1 MRDTVLDHRGSL
13 VPPLHHQRKLQS
25 PLPAGVVS
33 ARSGCGSPLSW
44 RIPMWEQG
52 DVSETDSSSPPL
64 PPRTRKFRPGILKRL
79 KPAAQVFLVYNT
91 IFPHLL
97 TFFLFFFHLPVAS
110 LHHLRCQIMA
120 QDLISELPDDV
131 LLLIIGKLTLLDSV
145 RASTLSHRWNRICF
159 TRSDLVFDR
168 SNMFLTPH
176 SHKLPGSC
184 DCRQYEGK
192 FVRAVDQVLRSY
204 QGRNLRSFKLP
215 NFEGSKANLKSL
227 RLVACL
233 LGQCSPDQFR
243 CLQTLTV
250 VCTNLAQY
258 DLHGMFTCLLTL
270 KTLKF
275 DRCTLPEEL
284 SLSSLTQLENFMLM
298 SSAGVELVEI
308 SNMNL
313 VSFQCVGTYCIFP
326 FALRR
331 APNLKRLRFGATT
344 NELSWILYHLPKHCP
359 ALQSL
364 AISGFTKLIKHPLLG
379 TANFCKVKELCLIH
393 DEASQFAIVNMNRLL
408 RAFPCLQEL
417 EFRAESPD
425 LEEEKAGVKEYV
437 HKRLKRVVM
446 AGFHGTPSEIECAIY
461 LLTHTTVLERL
472 VIHHPWDLWHADI
485 SLSKEEREKICER
498 LQPFCKDGVLTVH

>member
-1 MRDTVLDHRGSL
+1 
-13 VPPLHHQRKLQS
+13 
-25 PLPAGVVS
+25 
-33 ARSGCGSPLSW
+33 
-44 RIPMWEQG
+44 MWEQG
-52 DVSETDSSSPPL
+52 DLSETDSSSPPL
-64 PPRTRKFRPGILKRL
+64 PPRIRKFWPGVWKRL
-79 KPAAQVFLVYNT
+79 KPASQ
-91 IFPHLL
+91 
-97 TFFLFFFHLPVAS
+97 S
-110 LHHLRCQIMA
+110 LCEIMA
-120 QDLISELPDDV
+120 QDLISQLPDDV

-145 RASTLSHRWNRICF
+145 RASMLSHRWNLICF
-159 TRSDLVFDR
+159 TRPDLVFDR
-168 SNMFLTPH
+168 SIMFLAPH
-176 SHKLPGSC
+176 SHVLPGSC

-192 FVRAVDQVLRSY
+192 FIRAVDQVLRSY
-204 QGRNLRSFKLP
+204 QGRNLRSFKVRFCLGSNSTDGIDRWISFAIGMGGEELSLGLYCDEMDCLDIRCAVDWCGALTEGKYVFQLP
-215 NFEGSKANLKSL
+215 NFEGSKSNLKSL

-233 LGQCSPDQFR
+233 LGQYSPDQFR

-250 VCTNLAQY
+250 VCSNLARY

-270 KTLKF
+270 KTLTF
-275 DRCTLPEEL
+275 ERCTLPGKL

-313 VSFQCVGTYCIFP
+313 VSFQCVRNYYIFP

-331 APNLKRLRFGATT
+331 APNLKRLSFGATT

-364 AISGFTKLIKHPLLG
+364 AISGFTKLVKHPLLR
-379 TANFCKVKELCLIH
+379 TANFRKVKELCLIH
-393 DEASQFAIVNMNRLL
+393 DEASQFGILNMNRLF
-408 RAFPCLQEL
+408 RAFPCLQKL

-446 AGFHGTPSEIECAIY
+446 AGFHGTPSEIVCVIY

-472 VIHHPWDLWHADI
+472 VINPEFSVHHPWHLWRADI
-485 SLSKEEREKICER
+485 SLSKEEREKICDR
-498 LQPFCKDGVLTVH
+498 LQPFCKDGVLTLH

>member
-1 MRDTVLDHRGSL
+1 MR
-13 VPPLHHQRKLQS
+13 
-25 PLPAGVVS
+25 
-33 ARSGCGSPLSW
+33 
-44 RIPMWEQG
+44 EQG
-52 DVSETDSSSPPL
+52 DLSETDFPSAPL
-64 PPRTRKFRPGILKRL
+64 PPRIRKFRPGILKRL
-79 KPAAQVFLVYNT
+79 KPAAQ
-91 IFPHLL
+91 
-97 TFFLFFFHLPVAS
+97 S
-110 LHHLRCQIMA
+110 RCEIMA
-120 QDLISELPDDV
+120 QDLISELPEDV

-145 RASTLSHRWNRICF
+145 RASMLSHRWNPICF
-159 TRSDLVFDR
+159 TRPDLVFDR
-168 SNMFLTPH
+168 SNMFLTSH
-176 SHKLPGSC
+176 SHELPGSC

-204 QGRNLRSFKLP
+204 QGRNLRSFKVRFCLGSNSTDDIDRWISFAIGMGVEDLSLGLYCDKMDCLDIRYAVDWCGALTEGKYVFQLP

-258 DLHGMFTCLLTL
+258 DLHGMFTSLLTL
-270 KTLKF
+270 KSLTF
-275 DRCTLPEEL
+275 ERCTLPGKL
-284 SLSSLTQLENFMLM
+284 SLSSLSELENFMLM

-308 SNMNL
+308 SNKNL
-313 VSFQCVGTYCIFP
+313 VSFQCVGNYCMFP

-331 APNLKRLRFGATT
+331 APNLKRLRFGATR

-364 AISGFTKLIKHPLLG
+364 AISGFTTLIRHLLVG

-393 DEASQFAIVNMNRLL
+393 NEASQFGVVNMNRLL
-408 RAFPCLQEL
+408 RAFPCLQKLEL
-417 EFRAESPD
+417 RAKSPD
-425 LEEEKAGVKEYV
+425 LEEEKAGLKEYV

-446 AGFHGTPSEIECAIY
+446 AGFHGTPSEIECVIY

-472 VIHHPWDLWHADI
+472 VINPEFSVHHPWHLWHADI
-485 SLSKEEREKICER
+485 SLNVEEREKICER